1 MTGDVCALPRAENRG
16 AVDRGVS
23 VIAES
28 QVELRHGRFRLVV
41 FRHQAEP
48 SATEHVALVMGDVA
62 RDRVPLRVH
71 SECLTGEAF
80 GSRHCDCGEQ
90 LDQALERIARRGH
103 GVLIYLRQE
112 GRGIGLGAKIRAY
125 ALQARGLD
133 TFEANRALGLPD
145 DARRYDAAAA
155 MLSELGVR
163 SAELLTNN
171 FAKLSALRALG
182 VDIQSQ
188 LPMPVTVNSHNAR
201 YLESKRTQSQM
212 ELLRAT
218 APQAAASPA
227 TPPSGASA
235 LIA

>member
-1 MTGDVCALPRAENRG
+1 MTADVCAGRRPEND
-16 AVDRGVS
+16 AIERGV
-23 VIAES
+23 VVVAES
-28 QVELRHGRFRLVV
+28 KVELRHGRFDLIV
-41 FRHQAEP
+41 FRHHAEP
-48 SATEHVALVMGDVA
+48 SAIEHVALVMGDVA
-62 RDRVPLRVH
+62 RERVPLRVH

-155 MLSELGVR
+155 MLSELGVQ
-163 SAELLTNN
+163 SVELLTNN
-171 FAKLSALRALG
+171 FAKVSGLRALG
-182 VDIQSQ
+182 VDIHGQ

-201 YLESKRTQSQM
+201 YLESKRAQSQM
-212 ELLRAT
+212 ERFKAT
-218 APQAAASPA
+218 RPQAQAAPHLVA
-227 TPPSGASA
+227 GDVT
-235 LIA
+235 